1 MKKNSR
7 FLLVWG
13 VIIAIVIT
21 FVVLNYY
28 KNYNQKIAIPI
39 ENNISKDLWKGDSK
53 SLQNDS
59 LDGKYLLEGFP
70 VDIVPLYKAKK
81 VTSNK
86 IFVRTDKYGSSPF
99 GDANYTYYNVVF
111 DSDASQQD
119 FWKYYSE
126 LLQVESINTWEN
138 VSDQIKWTVWNYKV
152 TVSNYENVGY
162 IKVFLTDYKSE
173 DVEKF
178 FLSMPNIIDDTEMLI
193 KREKTY
199 WLLNQVWGQIE
210 FSEYYD
216 IVNSGDQDGDGKDD
230 INEFEVL
237 KQQYQK
243 QLWEEQNFSFD
254 ESTGRM
260 TRKEWDVDFTMTVS
274 SSHNRVYLMMRKPIP
289 SS

>member
-1 MKKNSR
+1 MQKNGL
-7 FLLVWG
+7 FVLVWG
-13 VIIAIVIT
+13 VIIVGMGIAFWAINCDKKTSIST
-21 FVVLNYY
+21 QN
-28 KNYNQKIAIPI
+28 IASKVAWKTVTNSSH
-39 ENNISKDLWKGDSK
+39 NNGIDHR
-53 SLQNDS
+53 
-59 LDGKYLLEGFP
+59 YLLDGFP

-230 INEFEVL
+230 INELEVL

-243 QLWEEQNFSFD
+243 QLWEEQNFLFD

>member
-1 MKKNSR
+1 MQKNGL
-7 FLLVWG
+7 FVLVWG
-13 VIIAIVIT
+13 VIIVGMGIAFWAI
-21 FVVLNYY
+21 NYD
-28 KNYNQKIAIPI
+28 KKTSISTQNIA
-39 ENNISKDLWKGDSK
+39 SKVAWKTVTNS
-53 SLQNDS
+53 SPNDGI
-59 LDGKYLLEGFP
+59 DHRYLLDGFP

-178 FLSMPNIIDDTEMLI
+178 FLSIPNIIDDTEMLI

-230 INEFEVL
+230 INELEVL